1 MKRKPVAKTRSDG
14 GAFSGDAQVDAA
26 LSELAKVLLDI
37 ARNEQVAERGNDE
50 IEETKDVSSKP

>member
-26 LSELAKVLLDI
+26 LSELAKILSDI
-37 ARNEQVAERGNDE
+37 ARNEQVAAPTQPVKEPLDSPRE
-50 IEETKDVSSKP
+50 

>member
-1 MKRKPVAKTRSDG
+1 MKRKAVATTRSDR

>member
-1 MKRKPVAKTRSDG
+1 MKRNRVTKTRSQHR
-14 GAFSGDAQVDAA
+14 AFSGDAQVDAA

-50 IEETKDVSSKP
+50 IEETKDASSKP

>member
-1 MKRKPVAKTRSDG
+1 MNRKRVTKTRSQH

-37 ARNEQVAERGNDE
+37 ARNEQVAAPTQPAKQPLDSPKE
-50 IEETKDVSSKP
+50 